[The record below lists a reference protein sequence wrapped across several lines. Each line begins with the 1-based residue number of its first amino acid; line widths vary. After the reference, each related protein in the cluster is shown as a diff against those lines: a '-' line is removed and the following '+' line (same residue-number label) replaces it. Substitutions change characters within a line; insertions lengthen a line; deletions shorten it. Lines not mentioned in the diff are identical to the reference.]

1 MSEKKKLRLDE
12 NGEPYAICP
21 KCHKKIYSVVLT
33 DREYTTFELSP
44 DLDGLLISIPRGRDA
59 DLDFEPVFTCPE
71 CHEVI
76 ATNEI
81 EVKNLFIKSAQ
92 EQETAQRQRLLRASD
107 NTG

>member
-33 DREYTTFELSP
+33 DREYINFEISP
-44 DLDGLLISIPRGRDA
+44 DLDACLIFVPKGRDA
-59 DLDFEPVFTCPE
+59 DLDFDPVFTCPE

-81 EVKNLFIKSAQ
+81 EVKNLFLEPAQ
-92 EQETAQRQRLLRASD
+92 EQEHTDEVRA
-107 NTG
+107 